1 MRGGIIFSAVVGVA
15 MALGTAAPA
24 LADETDDIFVSVLE
38 GEGFPFSTPKD
49 AISLAHAVCD
59 YVAAGQKPEQVA
71 VEISEPANWTLEQSG
86 FFVGAATQSYCP
98 S

>member
-1 MRGGIIFSAVVGVA
+1 MRGTLICTAVVGVG

-24 LADETDDIFVSVLE
+24 LADDTDDVFISVIE
-38 GEGFPFSTPKD
+38 GEGIPFSTEKD
-49 AISLAHAVCD
+49 AIELAHAVCE
-59 YVAAGQKPEQVA
+59 YVAVGQKPEQVA
-71 VEISEPANWTLEQSG
+71 VEISEPANWTIEQSG

>member
-1 MRGGIIFSAVVGVA
+1 MRGTITFSAVVGAV

-24 LADETDDIFVSVLE
+24 LADDTDDIFVSVLE
-38 GEGFPFSTPKD
+38 GEGIPFSTPKD

-59 YVAAGQKPEQVA
+59 YVHAGQKPEQVA